1 MCAAASFWGC
11 FGAGRAPPAA
21 VPCLPGPAQPRSAQP
36 SSPAGRLPQT
46 WPFSQSCLESG
57 GPSPGS
63 SGMPR
68 VSRFCLQSSW
78 GGATEV
84 IKLAGKVL
92 KAEKHSC
99 RLQTPS
105 PAAKCRS
112 RVMLCASSLMGCGAQ
127 RLPPKGTTL
136 LPSQKHSCCLSVA
149 FQFVLFLSNNL
160 EVHGVVRARGASPC
174 EGQWDAA
181 QGHISSIQPRDGLCW
196 RSSRGGCWRHRT
208 MNSTSIAFNQTEQ
221 CSELFRLGEGA
232 HSPAV
237 LECSDWHLGE

>member
-1 MCAAASFWGC
+1 MCSGASFWGC
-11 FGAGRAPPAA
+11 FGAGRASPAA

-57 GPSPGS
+57 GPSPAS

-78 GGATEV
+78 GGASEV

-105 PAAKCRS
+105 PAAKCCS
-112 RVMLCASSLMGCGAQ
+112 RVMLCASSLMSCGAQ

-136 LPSQKHSCCLSVA
+136 LPSQKHSC
-149 FQFVLFLSNNL
+149 FQSPSSSSCSCQTTSRSTVWYVPGEPLP
-160 EVHGVVRARGASPC
+160 VRDSGMLHRDTFPAPSQGMGSAGGAA
-174 EGQWDAA
+174 E
-181 QGHISSIQPRDGLCW
+181 
-196 RSSRGGCWRHRT
+196 
-208 MNSTSIAFNQTEQ
+208 
-221 CSELFRLGEGA
+221 EGA
-232 HSPAV
+232 
-237 LECSDWHLGE
+237 GGTGR